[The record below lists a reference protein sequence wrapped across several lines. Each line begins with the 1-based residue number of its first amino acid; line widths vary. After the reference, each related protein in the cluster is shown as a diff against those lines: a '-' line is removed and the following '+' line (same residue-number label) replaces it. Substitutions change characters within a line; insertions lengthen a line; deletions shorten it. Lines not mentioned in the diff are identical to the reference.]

1 MESCCNHL
9 LAHCRPSLHR
19 CTRDQGGVDL
29 MFKAISLALLPVIY
43 LAIAVA
49 TRTAI
54 VVWGMPVPD
63 VVLAERAKAKN
74 GPPLPRDKSFNVH
87 ARHPERNDEPMED
100 PNNHSGNGA
109 RGDGG
114 GGGGGGVI
122 AGTDQPLDDDASE
135 KRARVHK
142 HHHRRNHLSSNRRGS
157 TIV

>member
-1 MESCCNHL
+1 
-9 LAHCRPSLHR
+9 
-19 CTRDQGGVDL
+19 

-54 VVWGMPVPD
+54 AVWRMPVPD

-74 GPPLPRDKSFNVH
+74 GPPLPHDKSFNVH
-87 ARHPERNDEPMED
+87 ARHPERTDEPMED

-109 RGDGG
+109 GGGG

-122 AGTDQPLDDDASE
+122 AGTDQPLDDEAGE
-135 KRARVHK
+135 KPARVHK

>member
-1 MESCCNHL
+1 LRTMGSCCNHL
-9 LAHCRPSLHR
+9 VAHCRPSLHR
-19 CTRDQGGVDL
+19 RTRDQGGVDL
-29 MFKAISLALLPVIY
+29 MFKAISLALLPAIY

-54 VVWGMPVPD
+54 AVWGMPVPD

-74 GPPLPRDKSFNVH
+74 GPPLPHDKSFNVH

-100 PNNHSGNGA
+100 PNNDSGNGA
-109 RGDGG
+109 RGGG
-114 GGGGGGVI
+114 G
-122 AGTDQPLDDDASE
+122 QPLDDEASE
-135 KRARVHK
+135 KPARVHK